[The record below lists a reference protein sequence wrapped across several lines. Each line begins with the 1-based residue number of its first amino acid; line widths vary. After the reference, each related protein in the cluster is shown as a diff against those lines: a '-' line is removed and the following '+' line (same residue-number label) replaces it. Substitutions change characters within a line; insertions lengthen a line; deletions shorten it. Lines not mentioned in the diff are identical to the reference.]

1 MTGLRTWD
9 RRSITRGLL
18 AAAAGSSVAPLLLP
32 RLALNAH
39 AQAGLVPG
47 SGASEIWVELGRL
60 AMSAQRFG
68 LSVPRM
74 SLGPESMTDDFSV
87 TMPAIVD
94 FMDSLDAAIATEPAE
109 KADRAEDLKEE
120 ASALLGRVLAAEKFP
135 REDRDEGPAVPGAAP
150 RVVAP
155 KFEDVA
161 DSYVRLFD
169 SCVIRPDK
177 ANEVRWYVS
186 RLTDP
191 ARRERYQRI
200 EDEVCVPWYFVGII
214 HGMECGFDFNKHLHN
229 GDPLRARTV
238 QIPKNRPERW
248 NPPTDWHS
256 SAVDALRYDKFADL
270 TDWNLARMLYRW
282 EAYNGWRSRL
292 LYNINTPY
300 LWSFSNHYTKG
311 KFVADNVWD
320 ANAVSRQC
328 GAAVM
333 LKMLVES
340 GAIAQPA

>member
-1 MTGLRTWD
+1 MVRRLSRD
-9 RRSITRGLL
+9 RRAFLN
-18 AAAAGSSVAPLLLP
+18 AAAAAFAAPFLLRSMNVAALAQDALP
-32 RLALNAH
+32 
-39 AQAGLVPG
+39 GT
-47 SGASEIWVELGRL
+47 GAVSPIWGELGRL
-60 AMSAQRFG
+60 TISAQRMG
-68 LSVPRM
+68 LAVPRM
-74 SLGPESMTDDFSV
+74 SLGPESLTDDFST

-94 FMDSLDAAIATEPAE
+94 FMDSLDAAIASAPIE
-109 KADRAEDLKEE
+109 KADASEDLKQE
-120 ASALLGRVLAAEKFP
+120 ASTLLGKVLAAEKLP
-135 REDRDEGPAVPGAAP
+135 REAPEEPGPPGAAP
-150 RVVAP
+150 TVKAP

-161 DSYVRLFD
+161 EGYRTLFRT
-169 SCVIRPDK
+169 CVIRTDMFSQVKWYSDK
-177 ANEVRWYVS
+177 LV
-186 RLTDP
+186 DP

-200 EDEVCVPWYFVGII
+200 EDEICVPWYFVGII

-229 GDPLRARTV
+229 GDPLKGRTV
-238 QIPKNRPERW
+238 QVPKGRPQVW

-270 TDWNLARMLYRW
+270 TDWDLARMLYRW

-320 ANAVSRQC
+320 ANAVSKQC

-333 LKMLVES
+333 LKMIVD
-340 GAIAQPA
+340 GGVVGQPA